1 MGSEIHIKDMNRAA
15 VEALHTIKF
24 ICETFKGSCKEC
36 PVGMYVKGE
45 YGMTYACALKNC
57 NPRFLKIKPFKPFLL
72 IEGQYKE
79 VE

>member
-1 MGSEIHIKDMNRAA
+1 MVSEICIKDINRAVA
-15 VEALHTIKF
+15 EALHTIKF
-24 ICETFKGSCKEC
+24 VCETFKGSCKEC
-36 PVGMYVKGE
+36 PVGLYVKGE

-57 NPRFLKIKPFKPFLL
+57 NPRFLKIKPVKPFRL